1 MISIYQDNYLY
12 QLYDIYLI
20 VIYLVVHKIYYL
32 INLLVCLVYYQIQ
45 VIHNLLLNYMI
56 LNYQQYHW
64 QVIQNLYIFIQ
75 GLNNV
80 VRILYVMY
88 VRLIKLVDSIV
99 LFVGKDCFLIMGNV
113 LMIVLHR
120 HLHIIHKLV
129 QNVRLLVSN
138 VMICMIIH
146 VWVVEILGWF

>member
-1 MISIYQDNYLY
+1 MISIFQDSYLY

-32 INLLVCLVYYQIQ
+32 INLLVCYVYYQIL

-56 LNYQQYHW
+56 RNYQQYHW
-64 QVIQNLYIFIQ
+64 LVIQNLYIFIQ
-75 GLNNV
+75 NLNNIV
-80 VRILYVMY
+80 QILYVMY
-88 VRLIKLVDSIV
+88 VRLIKMVDSIV
-99 LFVGKDCFLIMGNV
+99 SFVGKDCFLIMGNV

-120 HLHIIHKLV
+120 HLLIINRAV
-129 QNVRLLVSN
+129 WNARLLVSN

-146 VWVVEILGWF
+146 V